1 MSAALT
7 TPLFCAAL
15 IAAGAGLWASQ
26 IPGLEAE
33 GALNFEPNPLGL
45 KRSAYGEVIAMALQG
60 PIDEEW
66 TSGVIG
72 RRIYREEATA
82 STEEAPAE
90 VADGGGGGARLASF
104 LRDLNR
110 TSEIRTNPR
119 GASEAHKRA
128 IRRSIEN
135 RLKFAYEFDPANFG
149 NYNSYHFFITQPQL
163 ATRPVLT
170 QQALDLANATIR
182 YCESRSDDPRPALT
196 AAAAAENILQL
207 MFENSDKY
215 QKNLPQMRQLLGI
228 MDRNLARYR
237 LLATRWEND
246 GIWQALSSMRQIEA
260 EERYQL
266 TVQLRTAAQ
275 ATIKRLEQQ
284 AAADQ
289 ANR

>member
-1 MSAALT
+1 MSAART